1 MDKITQKFKS
11 LQSLVLLYI
20 SVFLLAFHYYL
31 FYFINS
37 SFLGQFWNNTE
48 IGILYGIAA
57 VLNILAFSFN
67 YRSIIKIG
75 NFKVTISLILIEA
88 ASLLGLSFFK
98 IPLIIAILFVTSF
111 TINSILVF
119 NLDIFLESFSVDEKT
134 GGIRGLFLTAGNL
147 PPVIAPL
154 IVGVIL
160 SAEAYSKIYLTA
172 AILLIPLLYLIYINF
187 KDWKDPVY
195 QEHEIIDTLKQV
207 RGNKDLKD
215 IFIDYFLLNF
225 FYGWMVI
232 YMPIYLH
239 ENIGFSWSQIG
250 IIFSIMLLPFLLFQ
264 LPLGELADKKYGEKE
279 FLVFGFFVAGI
290 STMIISHIHQADI
303 VLWSAILF
311 ITRIGASFI
320 ELAVETYFFKKI
332 SPKDTNVVS
341 LFRTNRA
348 LPYLVVPPIAML
360 SISLFGLGNSFMV
373 LGIIMFIGLRY
384 AFLIT
389 DTK

>member
-11 LQSLVLLYI
+11 LQSFVLLYI

-37 SFLGQFWNNTE
+37 SFLGQFWSTTE
-48 IGILYGIAA
+48 IGILYGVAA
-57 VLNILAFSFN
+57 VVNILAFSFN
-67 YRSIIKIG
+67 YKSIIKIG
-75 NFKVTISLILIEA
+75 NFKVTIGLIILEA
-88 ASLLGLSFFK
+88 IALLGLSFFK
-98 IPLIIAILFVTSF
+98 MPLIIAILFITSF

-134 GGIRGLFLTAGNL
+134 GSIRGLFLTAGNL

-160 SAEAYSKIYLTA
+160 SAESYSKIYLTA
-172 AILLIPLLYLIYINF
+172 AILLIPLLYLLYVNF
-187 KDWKDPVY
+187 KDWKDPLY
-195 QEHEIIDTLKQV
+195 QDHKIVDTIKQV
-207 RGNKDLKD
+207 KESKDIRD

-232 YMPIYLH
+232 YTPIYLH
-239 ENIGFSWSQIG
+239 ENIGFSWPQIG

-279 FLVFGFFVAGI
+279 FLVFGFFVAGVATI
-290 STMIISHIHQADI
+290 IISRIHQADI
-303 VLWSAILF
+303 VLWSAVLF
-311 ITRIGASFI
+311 TTRIGASFI

-332 SPKDTNVVS
+332 SPKDTNLVS

-348 LPYLVVPPIAML
+348 LPYLIVPPIAML
-360 SISLFGLGNSFMV
+360 SISFFGIANSFIV
-373 LGIIMFIGLRY
+373 LGVVMFIGLRY
-384 AFLIT
+384 ALQIT
-389 DTK
+389 DTR